1 LPTSLVLVALPEE
14 DPPTLHHLLVAVA
27 AGAVAGADCVVVA
40 ADALAFDTFS
50 GVADAA
56 VVAAGA
62 AVVDCVVVAA
72 AALAFDAFA
81 GVADAAVVVGFL
93 AVAAAVV
100 VLVDSLKHSEED
112 PLKQLRFHSLFFS
125 FPPLHCRQWL
135 GRSALP

>member
-1 LPTSLVLVALPEE
+1 MLVALPEE
-14 DPPTLHHLLVAVA
+14 DPPTLHHLVV
-27 AGAVAGADCVVVA
+27 AGAVAAVAGVDCLVVA
-40 ADALAFDTFS
+40 ADALAFDAFS

-56 VVAAGA
+56 VVAAA
-62 AVVDCVVVAA
+62 
-72 AALAFDAFA
+72 
-81 GVADAAVVVGFL
+81 VVGFL

-135 GRSALP
+135 GRSALQ

>member
-14 DPPTLHHLLVAVA
+14 DPPTLHHLVVAVA
-27 AGAVAGADCVVVA
+27 AVAVAAVAGVVDCVVVA
-40 ADALAFDTFS
+40 ADALAFDAFS

-56 VVAAGA
+56 VL
-62 AVVDCVVVAA
+62 AA
-72 AALAFDAFA
+72 A
-81 GVADAAVVVGFL
+81 VVGFL

-100 VLVDSLKHSEED
+100 VVLVDSQKHSEED

>member
-1 LPTSLVLVALPEE
+1 MLVALSEE
-14 DPPTLHHLLVAVA
+14 DPPTLHHLVV
-27 AGAVAGADCVVVA
+27 AGAVAGVVDCVVVA
-40 ADALAFDTFS
+40 ADALAFDAFS

-100 VLVDSLKHSEED
+100 VLVDSQKHS
-112 PLKQLRFHSLFFS
+112 
-125 FPPLHCRQWL
+125 
-135 GRSALP
+135 

>member
-1 LPTSLVLVALPEE
+1 MLVALPEE
-14 DPPTLHHLLVAVA
+14 DPPTLHHLVV
-27 AGAVAGADCVVVA
+27 AGAVAAVAGVVDCVVVA

-100 VLVDSLKHSEED
+100 SLVDSQNHSEED

>member
-1 LPTSLVLVALPEE
+1 M
-14 DPPTLHHLLVAVA
+14 LVAVA

-56 VVAAGA
+56 VL
-62 AVVDCVVVAA
+62 AA
-72 AALAFDAFA
+72 A
-81 GVADAAVVVGFL
+81 VVGFL

-100 VLVDSLKHSEED
+100 VVLVDSQKHSEED
-112 PLKQLRFHSLFFS
+112 PLHSKQLRFHSLFFS
-125 FPPLHCRQWL
+125 FPPLQCWQWL

>member
-1 LPTSLVLVALPEE
+1 M
-14 DPPTLHHLLVAVA
+14 VAVA
-27 AGAVAGADCVVVA
+27 AGAGVVDCVVVA
-40 ADALAFDTFS
+40 ADALAFDAFS

-56 VVAAGA
+56 VL
-62 AVVDCVVVAA
+62 AA
-72 AALAFDAFA
+72 A
-81 GVADAAVVVGFL
+81 VVGFL

-100 VLVDSLKHSEED
+100 VVLVDSQKHSEED

>member
-1 LPTSLVLVALPEE
+1 MLVALPEE
-14 DPPTLHHLLVAVA
+14 DPPTLHHLVVAVA
-27 AGAVAGADCVVVA
+27 AVAVAAVAGVVDCVVVA
-40 ADALAFDTFS
+40 ADALAFDAFS

-56 VVAAGA
+56 VL
-62 AVVDCVVVAA
+62 AA
-72 AALAFDAFA
+72 A
-81 GVADAAVVVGFL
+81 VVGFL

>member
-1 LPTSLVLVALPEE
+1 MLVALPEE
-14 DPPTLHHLLVAVA
+14 DPPTLHHLVVAVA
-27 AGAVAGADCVVVA
+27 AVAGIVDCVVVA
-40 ADALAFDTFS
+40 APLAFDAFS

-56 VVAAGA
+56 VVA
-62 AVVDCVVVAA
+62 
-72 AALAFDAFA
+72 DA
-81 GVADAAVVVGFL
+81 VVGFL

-100 VLVDSLKHSEED
+100 VLVDSQKHSEED

>member
-1 LPTSLVLVALPEE
+1 MLVALPEE
-14 DPPTLHHLLVAVA
+14 DPPTLHHLVVAVA
-27 AGAVAGADCVVVA
+27 AVAVAGVVDCVVVA
-40 ADALAFDTFS
+40 FDAFS

-56 VVAAGA
+56 VVAAA
-62 AVVDCVVVAA
+62 
-72 AALAFDAFA
+72 
-81 GVADAAVVVGFL
+81 VVGFL

-100 VLVDSLKHSEED
+100 VVLVDSQKHSEED